1 MLQADLKVLG
11 GKFQGKLIP
20 LNTKKFLVGREQD
33 CHLRPN
39 SDMVSRHHC
48 IFLVDD
54 FTVRL
59 RDLGSTNGTRVN
71 GEMVRHEVVLNDGDK
86 ITIGKLELQL
96 AIRAAVPAEAVAAG
110 SSPAP
115 AATELPSSEFEL
127 PVAPSAS
134 ETSYDM
140 PAAAAV
146 DMGATV
152 ASFAGDT
159 AIHNS
164 AQMPGAPGQAFPAM
178 PPGYGYPAGVMP
190 GYPPGYPVAYPGY
203 PPGYL
208 PPGMPMG
215 VPGYLPAMPGY
226 PAAPPPAQ
234 PASNTAAT
242 VEALPVRLP
251 PPEETGAR
259 ATVAPPAPV
268 VAAPTAEGAPPPSP
282 KEVEKSSNSAA
293 DIIKQYMQ
301 RRGTK

>member
-96 AIRAAVPAEAVAAG
+96 ALGKAAAVPAGA
-110 SSPAP
+110 STSPA
-115 AATELPSSEFEL
+115 TTDLPSSEFEL

-134 ETSYDM
+134 ETM
-140 PAAAAV
+140 HEIP
-146 DMGATV
+146 
-152 ASFAGDT
+152 
-159 AIHNS
+159 
-164 AQMPGAPGQAFPAM
+164 
-178 PPGYGYPAGVMP
+178 
-190 GYPPGYPVAYPGY
+190 
-203 PPGYL
+203 
-208 PPGMPMG
+208 
-215 VPGYLPAMPGY
+215 
-226 PAAPPPAQ
+226 
-234 PASNTAAT
+234 
-242 VEALPVRLP
+242 
-251 PPEETGAR
+251 
-259 ATVAPPAPV
+259 
-268 VAAPTAEGAPPPSP
+268 
-282 KEVEKSSNSAA
+282 
-293 DIIKQYMQ
+293 
-301 RRGTK
+301 